1 MSDDFLVLEE
11 QAKPKVDKN
20 GVSDEQNA
28 ATQNRLKGFIERIQ
42 NVEEQEA
49 AVRGDKKEIYA
60 EAKGEGFDTKA
71 IRKIISLLKKDKLK
85 REAEEAVLDLYKTQI
100 GMLD

>member
-1 MSDDFLVLEE
+1 MSDEFLVLEE
-11 QAKPKVDKN
+11 QAKPKADKN
-20 GVSDEQNA
+20 GVTDEQNV

-42 NVEEQEA
+42 TVEEQEA
-49 AVRGDKKEIYA
+49 AVRADKKEIYA

-71 IRKIISLLKKDKLK
+71 IRKIISLLKKDKMK

-100 GMLD
+100 GLD